1 LLTNM
6 KSLKDATLDQQ
17 CTVTRPGIAPIA
29 SALLVELLISI
40 LQHPLG
46 ARAPAPPPPSSNA
59 SALPTQPSAS
69 SEDDFVHPLGLVPHQ
84 LRGFLSTFST
94 IQIVGAPYPQCS
106 ACSEPILD
114 GYQTGGWTF
123 VKRALSEKGWVEE
136 ISGLAEVQRKAEELD
151 GDVDWEEDDEEGDGE
166 LL

>member
-1 LLTNM
+1 M

-29 SALLVELLISI
+29 SALLVELLVSI

-46 ARAPAPPPPSSNA
+46 ARAPAPRPPTSNA
-59 SALPTQPSAS
+59 GALPTQSSPS
-69 SEDDFVHPLGLVPHQ
+69 SEDEFIHPLGLVPHQ

-94 IQIVGAPYPQCS
+94 IQIVGSPYPQCS
-106 ACSEPILD
+106 ACSEPILN
-114 GYQTGGWTF
+114 GYHTGGWTF

-151 GDVDWEEDDEEGDGE
+151 AEVDWEEEDEDGDGE